1 MKKIRY
7 ACLAALLV
15 SLFTILGVSAQTG
28 QLSLNL
34 SRDWGYGG
42 LNGDIEGLFTMHVSG
57 PADLQRVDFYI
68 DETQIGELTKA
79 PFNLQFNTEN
89 YPLGSHQMYA
99 FGYSAAGQQYRS
111 SIITGNFVPKQSSP
125 KLILPILGIVVVV
138 ILLSAFVPFLANRG
152 KRTSLTPG
160 AERKYGAGG
169 GAICPKCHRP
179 FALPLFTA
187 HLGFSKLAVCPY
199 CGKWSLVRVESIDK
213 LRAAEKAEL
222 ETAKPENIS
231 ALSEDEKLR
240 KDIDDSK
247 YQGS

>member
-1 MKKIRY
+1 
-7 ACLAALLV
+7 
-15 SLFTILGVSAQTG
+15 
-28 QLSLNL
+28 
-34 SRDWGYGG
+34 
-42 LNGDIEGLFTMHVSG
+42 
-57 PADLQRVDFYI
+57 
-68 DETQIGELTKA
+68 
-79 PFNLQFNTEN
+79 
-89 YPLGSHQMYA
+89 MYA

-111 SIITGNFVPKQSSP
+111 SIITGNFVPKQSSL
-125 KLILPILGIVVVV
+125 KFILPILGIVVVV

-213 LRAAEKAEL
+213 LHAAEKAEL